1 MGNYIPVIAYF
12 LYLLYIKIHN
22 KVNKFRKNYELEE
35 FKIKKLI
42 KYIIILLLIAIML
55 ISSYFLCK
63 NLQEDNKQ
71 EEIFENIKDIAEE
84 NNDDNN
90 NLEIEKND
98 INMQKLYEIN
108 SDIIGWIRID
118 NSHIDY
124 PVMQTKNSPNYYL
137 RKNFYKQYSYLGTPY
152 LAENCDTNTSD
163 NLIIYGH
170 HINNSKMFGE
180 LENYRKE
187 EYYNSHKIIKLY
199 TLEEKREYEIISIF
213 TTNAYTGFKYY
224 NFISTSNENEFNTF
238 VNQCK
243 ELSFFDIENTAVYG
257 DKLLTLST
265 CDYSSKN
272 ARLVIV
278 AKRII

>member
-1 MGNYIPVIAYF
+1 
-12 LYLLYIKIHN
+12 
-22 KVNKFRKNYELEE
+22 
-35 FKIKKLI
+35 
-42 KYIIILLLIAIML
+42 ML

-63 NLQEDNKQ
+63 NLQEDDKQ
-71 EEIFENIKDIAEE
+71 EEIFEEIKVIAED

-90 NLEIEKND
+90 KEIEDND

-108 SDIIGWIRID
+108 SDIVGWIRIY
-118 NSHIDY
+118 NSNIDY

-152 LAENCDTNTSD
+152 LSENCDINISD

-224 NFISTSNENEFNTF
+224 NFISSSNENEFNTF

-243 ELSFFDIENTAVYG
+243 ELSIFDIENTAVYG

>member
-1 MGNYIPVIAYF
+1 
-12 LYLLYIKIHN
+12 
-22 KVNKFRKNYELEE
+22 
-35 FKIKKLI
+35 
-42 KYIIILLLIAIML
+42 ML

-118 NSHIDY
+118 NSNIDY

-137 RKNFYKQYSYLGTPY
+137 RKNFYKQYTYLGTPY
-152 LAENCDTNTSD
+152 LAENCDINISD

-180 LENYRKE
+180 LENYQKV

-199 TLEEKREYEIISIF
+199 TLEEKKEYEIISIF
-213 TTNAYTGFKYY
+213 TTNTYTGFKYY
-224 NFISTSNENEFNTF
+224 NFINANNENEFDTF

-265 CDYSSKN
+265 CDYSNEN

>member
-1 MGNYIPVIAYF
+1 
-12 LYLLYIKIHN
+12 
-22 KVNKFRKNYELEE
+22 
-35 FKIKKLI
+35 
-42 KYIIILLLIAIML
+42 ML

-71 EEIFENIKDIAEE
+71 KEIFKNIKDIAEE

-118 NSHIDY
+118 NSNIDY

-187 EYYNSHKIIKLY
+187 EYYKTIYIRRK
-199 TLEEKREYEIISIF
+199 
-213 TTNAYTGFKYY
+213 
-224 NFISTSNENEFNTF
+224 
-238 VNQCK
+238 
-243 ELSFFDIENTAVYG
+243 
-257 DKLLTLST
+257 
-265 CDYSSKN
+265 
-272 ARLVIV
+272 
-278 AKRII
+278 KRIRNYVYIYNKCLYRF

>member
-1 MGNYIPVIAYF
+1 
-12 LYLLYIKIHN
+12 
-22 KVNKFRKNYELEE
+22 
-35 FKIKKLI
+35 
-42 KYIIILLLIAIML
+42 ML

-118 NSHIDY
+118 NSNIDY
-124 PVMQTKNSPNYYL
+124 PIMQTKNRPNYYL

-152 LAENCDTNTSD
+152 LAENCDINTSD

-224 NFISTSNENEFNTF
+224 NFISSSNENEFNTF